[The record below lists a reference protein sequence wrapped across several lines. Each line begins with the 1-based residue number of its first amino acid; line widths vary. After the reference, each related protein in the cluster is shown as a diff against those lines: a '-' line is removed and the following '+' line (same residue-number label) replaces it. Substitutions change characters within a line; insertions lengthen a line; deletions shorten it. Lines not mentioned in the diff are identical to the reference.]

1 MAEFVEVTIKAGTT
15 IEESGV
21 YYAEDTTVTRTV
33 EEAQEMEDAG
43 YLVDKQTEPSSDDVL
58 TFEDV
63 YGDWT
68 PE

>member
-21 YYAEDTTVTRTV
+21 YYAENTTVTRSI
-33 EEAQEMEDAG
+33 EEAEEMEEKG
-43 YLVDKQTEPSSDDVL
+43 YLIDKKTTPSSDDVL
-58 TFEDV
+58 TFSDV
-63 YGDWT
+63 HGDWV